1 MPGKVGKAKVII
13 LHPFA
18 LGSQSRNRFIHN
30 HLQWKVNWY
39 FSYLFLCKKLCQTY
53 KK

>member
-1 MPGKVGKAKVII
+1 MPGKVGKAKVIT

-18 LGSQSRNRFIHN
+18 LASQSRNRFIHN
-30 HLQWKVNWY
+30 YLQWKVNWY
-39 FSYLFLCKKLCQTY
+39 FSCLLLCKKLYQTY